1 MDYPKCK
8 QSGAYRIA
16 VPSLSGGVNLT
27 AGLSF
32 VEDNQ
37 LTACR
42 NLYWKDGAL
51 RTRPGFQMQTPSAT
65 FAGHQLYFNGPVEWE
80 GKRSRCLVTRHT
92 EPDNKALLVVSFFH
106 EDGTITQ
113 TQPITLADME
123 MPVNVLAFAGPATKG
138 DGFYVLVGL
147 TDGGRVF
154 ELDGSSWQACTE
166 EDAYAPLV
174 LVNGKG
180 DQYSTLPSTSD
191 TEAAPASLFEG
202 VNVLFGRFR
211 ASYFTDGVSSV
222 FQLPFGGLA
231 DKPITVQYLDNAK
244 TTMTIPAGQT
254 DSPAVPLL
262 ANAFARVDRE
272 TGIVSILH
280 NAGDTNTPFPLPMVE
295 NLSNSLVITASLPV
309 DAVGAGGDGSPF
321 RMKQAVWF
329 GGSALSDG
337 SRLFLTGDPAA
348 EGIVRWSDCASPL
361 YFPENNYVRVGGVSP
376 VNAMAKQEDMLVFFK
391 DREIY
396 STSYVEGSDITADDI
411 LSGAVADVTAVSA
424 TFPVKQLHPA
434 IGCDR
439 PDSIQLCDNRLV
451 FAHSDGGI
459 YTLTAANAYSENNVC
474 CLSRPIESAVPR
486 GPRLFSADWDGY
498 YLLFQAG
505 EDLDAYPIVVMDY
518 RSYGFRNA
526 ASYTRNKTDVP
537 FFFWDNPVGDCLA
550 AVAGPEGLTVIRNAT
565 VAPESTSFYPFLLT
579 GEGDILSGAD
589 TAPRPVQSSFR
600 TKLFDFGQPE
610 RNKRITALYLGAGGD
625 GRLELSYVTERGQTA
640 FMHKQTP
647 VTGRQPDE
655 AGYIQTLSL
664 RAVAPRV
671 KQFGLEVRASGVA
684 AFSGIQMQYSTL
696 R

>member
-1 MDYPKCK
+1 MDYPKC
-8 QSGAYRIA
+8 SRSAAYRIA
-16 VPSLSGGVNLT
+16 IPSLSGGVNLT

-37 LTACR
+37 LTACS

-51 RTRPGFQMQTPSAT
+51 RTRPGFQMQTPVTT
-65 FAGHQLYFNGPVEWE
+65 FADHQLYFNGPVEWE

-92 EPDNKALLVVSFFH
+92 EPDNKALLVVSFFY

-113 TQPITLADME
+113 TQPITLANME
-123 MPVNVLAFAGPATKG
+123 SPTNALVFAGPPTKG
-138 DGFYVLVGL
+138 DGIYILVGL
-147 TDGGRVF
+147 TDGGLVY
-154 ELDGSSWQACTE
+154 ELDGSQWVKCTE

-180 DQYSTLPSTSD
+180 DKYSTLPAGSD

-222 FQLPFGGLA
+222 FQLPFTDLA
-231 DKPITVQYLDNAK
+231 DKPVHIEYLSNAK
-244 TTMTIPAGQT
+244 FSTTIPAGQT
-254 DSPAVPLL
+254 DSPVIPLL

-272 TGIVSILH
+272 AGTVSLLH
-280 NAGDTNTPFPLPMVE
+280 RAGDTDNPFPLPMME
-295 NLSNSLVITASLPV
+295 NVSNSLVITASLPV
-309 DAVGAGGDGSPF
+309 DAVGAGGNGSPF

-361 YFPENNYVRVGGVSP
+361 YFPENNYVRVGSSSP

-396 STSYVEGSDITADDI
+396 STSYVEGADITADDI

-459 YTLTAANAYSENNVC
+459 YTLTASNAYSENNVC
-474 CLSRPIESAVPR
+474 CLSEPIRPAVPR

-526 ASYTRNKTDVP
+526 ASYARNKTDVP
-537 FFFWDNPVGDCLA
+537 FFFCDNPVGDCLA
-550 AVAGPEGLTVIRNAT
+550 AIAGAEGLTVIRNAT
-565 VAPESTSFYPFLLT
+565 VAPGNTDFFPFLLT

-589 TAPRPVQSSFR
+589 TAPRPIQSSFR

-610 RNKRITALYLGAGGD
+610 RNKRITALHLGAGGD
-625 GRLELSYVTERGQTA
+625 GELELSYVTERGQTPFLCKRLPA
-640 FMHKQTP
+640 
-647 VTGRQPDE
+647 TGRQPDE
-655 AGYIQTLSL
+655 PGYIQTISL
-664 RAVAPRV
+664 RAVASRV
-671 KQFGLEVRASGVA
+671 KQFGLEVRASGLA
-684 AFSGIQMQYSTL
+684 AFDGIHMQYSTL